1 MSQKRTLMNQAYFLK
16 KQNADVIINLVNYL
30 NTKEIEEEH
39 LENGKTLKTILREGM
54 KRFVKSQ
61 PNTLQSN
68 TFKSTILSFTID
80 FLKTVNLYR
89 INRGIL
95 VVACIEHIL
104 YPEDED
110 EEYRRIYRCGPAKA
124 TKLYNKLCGFPE
136 DTLQDIDIVNS
147 ARSFFDCAKFVE
159 KPECLE
165 KVRSYLKEI
174 EIDSDEMLYI
184 QKASIQLITGVEDI
198 EIVKVPE
205 GIPDSVGNS
214 SALPKNDKRPR
225 QIIPRK
231 RSVNPAYLS
240 VVSKPVKDTPKKG
253 IPLMNKEYFRNKIYA
268 DSIINLKDYLI
279 NNDIEEEDLEDAK
292 VLKDMIAKAMKRFA
306 SSLYTPSYLDTFKR
320 TIVIFTI
327 NFLKAVN
334 LYRVNRG
341 ILAVA
346 CVEYLL
352 YPKKHVK
359 EYIKVYRCNY
369 TKAKKVYKELCG
381 LPDKAQLDDAII
393 KSARS
398 FFKCP
403 TFLKKA
409 SCLDKIRSYLRSI
422 VIDDEE
428 MQFIRKASIQAI
440 TGNEDIDVDE
450 PPGNVAAPIEVQPP
464 TSPIR
469 DERAQL
475 YVDREYFL
483 EKSHADTIILFRR
496 YLISE
501 KIKNETLE
509 DNQIL
514 IDMLREGMKIFTNCT
529 PTFSEL
535 DTFKRTILDFTIDHL
550 KKVKLYRINR
560 GILTVA
566 CVEYLLYPDGYD
578 GEYRDIYR
586 CGPAKATVLYNKL
599 CGYPEDT
606 LQDSHT
612 VESAR
617 SFFECEKFLQDKDC
631 LSKVKLYLT
640 LITIDSDEMEFI
652 KETSIQLIDGKA
664 AIDIAKPQ
672 VNITDLIEDNP
683 PILTTSNHLRLS
695 VSDAVPV
702 NFDLEPTVS
711 MPRISHGFPLRYPVG
726 QIVLARKYKS
736 NFWPAKIVEVR
747 DHLMYVKFFPLSGK
761 KSVVAFEEDV
771 KKISAEEINNNTAAR
786 SPDLTRECFAISVA
800 LAVAELNKEIFC

>member
-1 MSQKRTLMNQAYFLK
+1 MSQKRTLMNRGYFLK
-16 KQNADVIINLVNYL
+16 KPHADVIINLVNYL

-39 LENGKTLKTILREGM
+39 LENDKTLKTILREGT

-61 PNTLQSN
+61 PHTLQSD
-68 TFKSTILSFTID
+68 TFKSTILTFKID

-95 VVACIEHIL
+95 VVACVEHLL

-110 EEYRRIYRCGPAKA
+110 EEYTRIYRCGPAKA

-147 ARSFFDCAKFVE
+147 ARSFFDCAKFVA

-165 KVRSYLKEI
+165 KIRSYLKEI

-184 QKASIQLITGVEDI
+184 QKASIQLITGIEDI

-205 GIPDSVGNS
+205 
-214 SALPKNDKRPR
+214 PKNDNRPR
-225 QIIPRK
+225 RIIPRK
-231 RSVNPAYLS
+231 KSVNPACLS
-240 VVSKPVKDTPKKG
+240 VVSKPAKDTPKKG
-253 IPLMNKEYFRNKIYA
+253 IPPMNKEYFRNKIYA

-279 NNDIEEEDLEDAK
+279 NNDIEEEDLDDTM

-327 NFLKAVN
+327 DFLKAVN

-359 EYIKVYRCNY
+359 EYIKVYRCND

-403 TFLKKA
+403 TFLKKT

-428 MQFIRKASIQAI
+428 LQFIRKASIQAI
-440 TGNEDIDVDE
+440 TGNEHIDVDE
-450 PPGNVAAPIEVQPP
+450 LSGNVADPIEVQPP
-464 TSPIR
+464 TSPIPL
-469 DERAQL
+469 DPVYESEREPL

-483 EKSHADTIILFRR
+483 EKSHANKIILFRR

-501 KIKNETLE
+501 KIQNEMLE

-514 IDMLREGMKIFTNCT
+514 IDMLREAMKIFTNCT

-535 DTFKRTILDFTIDHL
+535 DTFKRTILDFTINHL

-578 GEYRDIYR
+578 DEYRDIYR
-586 CGPAKATVLYNKL
+586 CGLEKATVLYNKL

-631 LSKVKLYLT
+631 LSTVKLYLT

-672 VNITDLIEDNP
+672 INIMDLIEDNL
-683 PILTTSNHLRLS
+683 PILMASNQPRLS
-695 VSDAVPV
+695 ISDAVPV
-702 NFDLEPTVS
+702 NFDLEPVVS
-711 MPRISHGFPLRYPVG
+711 MQRISHGFPLRYHVG

-747 DHLMYVKFFPLSGK
+747 DHLMYVKFFPLAGK

-800 LAVAELNKEIFC
+800 LAVTELNKEIFC